1 MAKLSRFRP
10 CIDLHGG
17 VVKQIVGSSI
27 TADDAAG
34 RTNFVSDRT
43 PEYYAELYARDDLRG
58 GHVIKLGS
66 GNDRAALA
74 ALAASPGR
82 LQLGGGVNPDNAR
95 AWLDAGASQV
105 IVTSYVFHS
114 GRIDFA
120 ALKRL
125 NSVCRPEELVLDL
138 SCRRR
143 EDGNYYVVTDLW
155 RNFTECRLDRELL
168 DRLSDC
174 CCEFLIHAVD
184 VEGKCSGPDRELLEL
199 LSSASTR
206 PCVYAGGIRNFAD
219 IKLIDDIG
227 QGKIAYTIG
236 SALDIFGGSLS
247 YKQVVEHAR
256 RQEQA

>member
-27 TADDAAG
+27 DASSDAG
-34 RTNFVSDRT
+34 KTNFVSDRT
-43 PEYYAELYARDDLRG
+43 PEYYAQLYAQDGLRG
-58 GHVIKLGS
+58 GHVIKLGP
-66 GNDRAALA
+66 GNDQAALA
-74 ALAASPGR
+74 ALAAAPGR
-82 LQLGGGVNPDNAR
+82 MQLGGGVNPDNAR
-95 AWLDAGASQV
+95 AWLDAGAAQV

-114 GRIDFA
+114 GQIDFD

-125 NSVCRPEELVLDL
+125 TAVCRPEELVLDL

-143 EDGNYYVVTDLW
+143 GGAYYVVTDLW

-184 VEGKCSGPDRELLEL
+184 VEGKCAGPDRELLEL
-199 LSSASTR
+199 LCDASHR

-219 IKLIDDIG
+219 IELIDRIG

-247 YKQVVEHAR
+247 YKEVVEHAR
-256 RQEQA
+256 RQDQA